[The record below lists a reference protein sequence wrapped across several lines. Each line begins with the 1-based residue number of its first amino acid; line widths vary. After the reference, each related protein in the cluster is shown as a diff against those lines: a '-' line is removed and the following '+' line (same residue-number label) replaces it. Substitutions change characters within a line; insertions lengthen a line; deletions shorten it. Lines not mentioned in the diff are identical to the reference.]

1 MKFVLFCCFLGER
14 FMQLQSLVPFSL
26 LNLSLGLSLQEYMLR

>member
-1 MKFVLFCCFLGER
+1 MKFALFCCFLG